1 MSVAKLSLLNF
12 MAECETSVYLYIGS
26 DTREVVRVKR
36 EIKSIKNLIIYDK
49 IFKTKYKRP
58 ALRSTGLFL
67 SLLQARY
74 QSAPSWRC
82 FG

>member
-49 IFKTKYKRP
+49 IFAFRLLLIT
-58 ALRSTGLFL
+58 
-67 SLLQARY
+67 SLVQA
-74 QSAPSWRC
+74 A
-82 FG
+82 F